1 MDNIAGTAVSGSL
14 SRLSIRHKIVAISL
28 ATSCL
33 VALLF
38 VLTTATTEYRS
49 GRAALAEA
57 MSSAARMAGLN
68 AAAALTFNDR
78 EAAGEV
84 LGALRAHRDVVAAS
98 ILDPAGKIFVGF
110 SREQGDNAVR
120 TVLLREPIQ
129 VDGRL
134 LGTVEVRASLERVET
149 AIAWQIAVLAG
160 TTVLTLVIAYS
171 VSAGLQRW
179 ITGPV
184 AELVGVVRRV
194 GTAQDYSARAQKT
207 TEDELG
213 VLVDGFNG
221 MVEQIQRRD
230 AELGR
235 LVSELKSARDSAE
248 AASLAKSRFLATMS
262 HEIRTPMNGVLGMA
276 NLLGRSELSAKQRQY
291 LETISRSGAD
301 LLHVIDEVLDFSKIE
316 ADRMTLDVRPFSPRE
331 LVEGTLALMAARAS
345 DKDVRLANCVE
356 ASLPQR
362 VIGDANR
369 LRQIL
374 LNLLSNAVKFTAH
387 GNVSVRVRPLRTTES
402 RVTLRFEVQDTG
414 IGISP
419 GALKT
424 IFDPFTQAD
433 DSTTRRFGG
442 TGLGLAICKRLVE
455 LMGGT
460 IGAESDAGS
469 GSTFHFEVE
478 LPLAADP
485 AEQPMQLPADMA
497 ALNVLVIDTLADE
510 ANAIASQIVAWGPR
524 CTVAIDIGQANTAIE
539 RHVTLGRR
547 IDVIVM
553 DTAIDSHSASALYSR
568 LQNQQGGPPTVIGLV
583 PFGDGVTPFARASF
597 VVTSVLATP
606 VMIDDLHET
615 LLIASRIGV
624 HTPIEPVRLVA
635 SSGERLHARVL
646 LAEDNEINRVVCTE
660 MLRSLGCEYVA
671 VGNGRE
677 AIDYLRTAS
686 PLPDAVLM
694 DVQMPEMDGLAATAA
709 IRSLDDYRQRA
720 IPIIALTANAMH
732 GDRETCL
739 DAGMD
744 DYVAKPFEV
753 SDLERV
759 LRHWVGKSSLRSVA
773 PGRLPLDETGTY

>member
-1 MDNIAGTAVSGSL
+1 MERVAGPAIFGSL

-49 GRAALAEA
+49 GRAALTEA

-98 ILDPAGKIFVGF
+98 ILDPAGKVFVGF
-110 SREQGDNAVR
+110 SREQGDSAAR

-134 LGTVEVRASLERVET
+134 LGTVEVRASLERVES

-171 VSAGLQRW
+171 VSAGMQRW

-194 GTAQDYSARAQKT
+194 GTAQDYGARATKT

-221 MVEQIQRRD
+221 MVEQIERRD
-230 AELGR
+230 EELGR
-235 LVSELKSARDSAE
+235 LVAELKSARDSAE

-276 NLLGRSELSAKQRQY
+276 NLLGRSDLSAKQRQY
-291 LETISRSGAD
+291 LETIARSGAD

-345 DKDVRLANCVE
+345 DKGVRLANCVE
-356 ASLPQR
+356 ATLPPR

-369 LRQIL
+369 LRQVL

-387 GNVSVRVRPLRTTES
+387 GNVSIRVRPLRTTGTK
-402 RVTLRFEVQDTG
+402 VALRFEVQDTG
-414 IGISP
+414 IGIPP

-442 TGLGLAICKRLVE
+442 TGLGLAICKRLIE

-478 LPLAADP
+478 LPLAADLLEP
-485 AEQPMQLPADMA
+485 QHQLPVDMA

-510 ANAIASQIVAWGPR
+510 ANAIATQVGAWGPR

-539 RHVTLGRR
+539 RHVALGRR
-547 IDVIVM
+547 IDVLIV

-583 PFGDGVTPFARASF
+583 PFGDGATPFARASF
-597 VVTSVLATP
+597 VVTSILATP

-624 HTPIEPVRLVA
+624 HAPPEPVRLA
-635 SSGERLHARVL
+635 AHSGERLHARVL
-646 LAEDNEINRVVCTE
+646 LAEDNEINRLVCIE
-660 MLRSLGCEYVA
+660 MLRTLGCEYVA

-677 AIDYLRTAS
+677 AVDYLRTAS

-694 DVQMPEMDGLAATAA
+694 DVQMPELDGLAATAA
-709 IRSLDDYRQRA
+709 IRALDDYRQRA

-759 LRHWVGKSSLRSVA
+759 LRHWIGKSSLRSVA
-773 PGRLPLDETGTY
+773 PGRVRLDETGTY

>member
-1 MDNIAGTAVSGSL
+1 MDRDAGNAIFGSL

-38 VLTTATTEYRS
+38 VLTTVTTEYRA
-49 GRAALAEA
+49 GRAALTEA

-98 ILDPAGKIFVGF
+98 ILDPSGKVFVGF

-120 TVLLREPIQ
+120 TVLLREPIEG
-129 VDGRL
+129 DGRL
-134 LGTVEVRASLERVET
+134 LGTVEVRASLERVE
-149 AIAWQIAVLAG
+149 AGIVWQVAVLAA
-160 TTVLTLVIAYS
+160 TTVLTLIVAYS
-171 VSAGLQRW
+171 VSASLQRL
-179 ITGPV
+179 ITGPI

-194 GTAQDYSARAQKT
+194 GTAGDYRARAKKT

-213 VLVDGFNG
+213 VLVEGLNG
-221 MVEQIQRRD
+221 MVEQLERRD
-230 AELGR
+230 EELGR

-276 NLLGRSELSAKQRQY
+276 NLLGRSELTAKQRQY

-356 ASLPQR
+356 AVLPAR
-362 VIGDANR
+362 VVGDANR
-369 LRQIL
+369 LRQVL

-387 GNVSVRVRPLRTTES
+387 GNVSVRARPLRTTDS
-402 RVTLRFEVQDTG
+402 RVTLRFEVQDSG

-419 GALKT
+419 AALRT

-455 LMGGT
+455 LMGGS
-460 IGAESDAGS
+460 IGAASEPGS

-478 LPLAADP
+478 LPLAEETAEPP
-485 AEQPMQLPADMA
+485 ALIPADIA
-497 ALNVLVIDTLADE
+497 ALNVLIIDTVADE
-510 ANAIASQIVAWGPR
+510 ANAIASQIGAWGPR
-524 CTVAIDIGQANTAIE
+524 CTVAIDIAQANAVIE

-547 IDVIVM
+547 IDVMII
-553 DTAIDSHSASALYSR
+553 DTAIDSHSASALFGR
-568 LQNQQGGPPTVIGLV
+568 LQNQHGGAPTVIGLV

-597 VVTSVLATP
+597 VVTAILATP
-606 VMIDDLHET
+606 VMMDDLQET
-615 LLIASRIGV
+615 LLIASRIGA
-624 HTPIEPVRLVA
+624 HAPPEPVRLA
-635 SSGERLHARVL
+635 AGAGERLHARVL
-646 LAEDNEINRVVCTE
+646 LAEDNEINRLVCIE
-660 MLRSLGCEYVA
+660 MLRTLGCEYVA
-671 VGNGRE
+671 VDNGRE
-677 AIDYLRTAS
+677 ALDYLRTAE

-732 GDRETCL
+732 SDRETCL
-739 DAGMD
+739 RAGMD
-744 DYVAKPFEV
+744 DYVAKPFELA
-753 SDLERV
+753 DLERV
-759 LRHWVGKSSLRSVA
+759 LRHWVGKASLRSGT
-773 PGRLPLDETGTY
+773 PHRLQLDETGTY